1 MHAGFRGSP
10 VVLQRE
16 APAEPRI
23 MNLHVKFGHTH
34 STVLL
39 KVKRRYSL
47 PIFYLHLHLPAHSSA
62 TFGSFLPSPTSA
74 ICLPHSAPWA
84 STTPSFMH
92 LHNITS
98 FVSTPSLPLSCQS
111 TAHLPHPLEMQMR
124 APGRISS
131 FSFSHLTSVSVK
143 LNSANISLNKECYV
157 FFSKSNDVAK
167 LCACVRINVEYQVL
181 WESVWGRNFHCTL
194 ATPNE

>member
-1 MHAGFRGSP
+1 MFSFKFISILFNFWHLWLCTLSTVDGMHAGFRGSP
-10 VVLQRE
+10 GVFQHE
-16 APAEPRI
+16 APAESRI

-39 KVKRRYSL
+39 KVMRRYSL
-47 PIFYLHLHLPAHSSA
+47 PMLHLHLHLPAHSSA

-74 ICLPHSAPWA
+74 ICLPHSAPWT

-124 APGRISS
+124 DDFII
-131 FSFSHLTSVSVK
+131 FIQLFHHNSVLVK
-143 LNSANISLNKECYV
+143 LNSTNISLNKDAV
-157 FFSKSNDVAK
+157 FF
-167 LCACVRINVEYQVL
+167 
-181 WESVWGRNFHCTL
+181 F
-194 ATPNE
+194 